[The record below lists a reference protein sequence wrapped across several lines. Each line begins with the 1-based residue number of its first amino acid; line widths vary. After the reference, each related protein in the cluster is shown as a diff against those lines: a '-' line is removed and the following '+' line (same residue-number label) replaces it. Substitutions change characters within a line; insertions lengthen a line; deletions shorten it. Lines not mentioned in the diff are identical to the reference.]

1 MKNRNTEVR
10 FETFDKPTS
19 NKFLEELKAKQ
30 KENSAYKAD
39 CSTENCKRL
48 TPKFRLSLCNVKT
61 IIMLGIIIYLWL
73 AN

>member
-1 MKNRNTEVR
+1 MENRNAQVR

-39 CSTENCKRL
+39 CSTESCKRL
-48 TPKFRLSLCNVKT
+48 TPKFRLSWCNVKT

>member
-10 FETFDKPTS
+10 LETLDKPTS
-19 NKFLEELKAKQ
+19 NNFLEELKAKQ

-39 CSTENCKRL
+39 CSTESCKRL

>member
-1 MKNRNTEVR
+1 MENRNTEVR
-10 FETFDKPTS
+10 FETFDKHTS
-19 NKFLEELKAKQ
+19 NFLEELKAKQ

-39 CSTENCKRL
+39 CPAERCKRL
-48 TPKFRLSLCNVKT
+48 IPKFRLSWCNVKT

>member
-10 FETFDKPTS
+10 FETLDKPTS
-19 NKFLEELKAKQ
+19 NNFLEELKAKQ

-39 CSTENCKRL
+39 CSTESCKRL